1 MHLFPSSPA
10 APCLLLLLLL
20 VALFSS
26 FSSFLAEEADG
37 ALSLLATPSDTFRE
51 ETSLVN
57 DDTCENQKRK
67 KQIIF
72 FILRSTAAVVS
83 RLGRASTMLPLDRAL
98 TLCLH
103 LLYVCIPCFLLPY
116 TCILYFLLPYTFILY
131 FLLPYTCILYF
142 LLPYTCILYF
152 LLPYTCILY
161 FLPLYNSHSSK
172 IHKHFTLLFTL
183 MSWHHITPFLIRI
196 PPACLLGLYACIL
209 CQ

>member
-1 MHLFPSSPA
+1 MATFCLLKQQIASEFLDTDWARQKVCSSQDKVHLFPSSPA

-57 DDTCENQKRK
+57 DDTCKKQKRKK

-72 FILRSTAAVVS
+72 FISKSTAAVGS

-98 TLCLH
+98 TLCLN
-103 LLYVCIPCFLLPY
+103 LLYVCISCFLLPY
-116 TCILYFLLPYTFILY
+116 TCILCFLL
-131 FLLPYTCILYF
+131 
-142 LLPYTCILYF
+142 
-152 LLPYTCILY
+152 
-161 FLPLYNSHSSK
+161 
-172 IHKHFTLLFTL
+172 
-183 MSWHHITPFLIRI
+183 
-196 PPACLLGLYACIL
+196 
-209 CQ
+209 Q